1 MGSQSQSVI
10 NDRAIAKTNAK
21 AKEESKKKLNDALA
35 AYDKRLRL
43 LQTQFDTQKKAINTI
58 NIQNKQMLKA
68 IDKIAS
74 ATPNITA
81 FNQGLEA
88 MQKMNP
94 SDQINNMMEKFQ
106 QNWKHELD
114 RAISAFR
121 EITEKRTEEEYELE
135 EDIEDKDWEDEE
147 DGKIKMTNQLLIT
160 RYRITW
166 TIHRMNVWIQ
176 RRQAW
181 PQQWW
186 ALPDTTITEQDQITL
201 ESLL

>member
-10 NDRAIAKTNAK
+10 KDRLIAKTNAK

-58 NIQNKQMLKA
+58 NIQNKQMLKS
-68 IDKIAS
+68 IEKIAS

-81 FNQGLEA
+81 FNQGLKA

-106 QNWKHELD
+106 QNWKYELD
-114 RAISAFR
+114 RANIC
-121 EITEKRTEEEYELE
+121 L
-135 EDIEDKDWEDEE
+135 
-147 DGKIKMTNQLLIT
+147 
-160 RYRITW
+160 
-166 TIHRMNVWIQ
+166 
-176 RRQAW
+176 
-181 PQQWW
+181 
-186 ALPDTTITEQDQITL
+186 
-201 ESLL
+201 